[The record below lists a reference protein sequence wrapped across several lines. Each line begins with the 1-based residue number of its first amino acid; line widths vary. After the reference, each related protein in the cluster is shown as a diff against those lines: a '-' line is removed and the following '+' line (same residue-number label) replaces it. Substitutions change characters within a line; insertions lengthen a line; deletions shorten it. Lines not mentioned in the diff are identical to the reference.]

1 MGVLEQ
7 VMELKNKGVS
17 DNEIIGILK
26 EKGNS
31 PKAISDALGQAK
43 IKDAINSSKGE
54 NDEEMEPSVM
64 GPERAEELPTEGSI
78 SDEDLTPLPSGIPSS
93 MQQRSY
99 VPLHQEA
106 DEGVGEEEYI
116 PQPQTEYSPQQY
128 APQQQYP
135 AYQQQEYMP
144 QEYTQQEYIPQ
155 EGYEYQPSTTGVTD
169 TDSIIEISEQVF
181 ADKMKGVLKHLES
194 LNEFKTLSSIKIDN
208 ISERLKRIELSIDRL
223 QIAILEKI
231 GSYGR
236 GIDTLK
242 KEMDMV
248 QNSFSKVVNTVAEKS
263 GKPEPERRQQQNM
276 APATNTVQ
284 RIEKKTTV
292 VHKSMPRGKTRSK
305 NFKK

>member
-7 VMELKNKGVS
+7 VMDLKNKGVS
-17 DNEIIGILK
+17 DSEIIGILK

-43 IKDAINSSKGE
+43 IKDAVSSKGE

-78 SDEDLTPLPSGIPSS
+78 SDEDLTPLPSGLPSS

-99 VPLHQEA
+99 VPMHQEE
-106 DEGVGEEEYI
+106 DEQGEEYV
-116 PQPQTEYSPQQY
+116 PQPQAEYSPQQY
-128 APQQQYP
+128 ASQEQYP
-135 AYQQQEYMP
+135 AYQQQEYVP

-155 EGYEYQPSTTGVTD
+155 EGYEYQQSTGATD
-169 TDSIIEISEQVF
+169 TDAIIEISEQVF
-181 ADKMKGVLKHLES
+181 ADKMKGVLKQLES
-194 LNEFKTLSSIKIDN
+194 LNEFKTLSGIKIEN
-208 ISERLKRIELSIDRL
+208 ISDRLKRIELSIDRL

-236 GIDTLK
+236 GLDTLK

-248 QNSFSKVVNTVAEKS
+248 QSSFGKIVNSVAEKS
-263 GKPEPERRQQQNM
+263 NKPETERRQPQSTT
-276 APATNTVQ
+276 PATNTIQ

-292 VHKSMPRGKTRSK
+292 VHRSATQGKTRSK
-305 NFKK
+305 SFKK